1 MPEYLDAI
9 SLSVILAILLSKYHS
24 CPALVGLFAKLS
36 LRQKT
41 NSRYQ
46 IKPKT
51 VVTLSFSYCNVWTLD
66 KEIKMY
72 VCFSIFSH
80 AKRPDSGSYRQN
92 KVGDST

>member
-1 MPEYLDAI
+1 VPEYLDAI

-66 KEIKMY
+66 KEIPGHILY
-72 VCFSIFSH
+72 I
-80 AKRPDSGSYRQN
+80 N
-92 KVGDST
+92 